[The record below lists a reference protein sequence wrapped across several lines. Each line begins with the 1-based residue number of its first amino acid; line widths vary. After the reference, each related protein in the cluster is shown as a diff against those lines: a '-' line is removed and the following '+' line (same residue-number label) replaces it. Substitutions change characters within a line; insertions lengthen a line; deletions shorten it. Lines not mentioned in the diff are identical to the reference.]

1 MPKGE
6 LLDDWLTAGEITER
20 FGIGKAA
27 VRMAV
32 KRGSIPP
39 ADQIDK
45 GGVRLIRRTTAERL
59 WGKKE

>member
-1 MPKGE
+1 MSE

-32 KRGSIPP
+32 LRGSIPA

-59 WGKKE
+59 WRKKE